1 MKSLKQVM
9 TVLMIAA
16 TGLAASPVLGDT
28 LSAPNQA
35 QTAQALSSST
45 LQASERTPVAPN
57 RASNRKSITIK
68 MALEPCVPPDQTP
81 GGATSEASI
90 DETGAASQRM
100 AGKRQGAAPVA
111 RAATTFGAKRPAP
124 VRRVFCVCIT
134 SPEQCEQYQQK
145 QIKTA
150 F

>member
-9 TVLMIAA
+9 TALMIAA

-28 LSAPNQA
+28 LSERGPVPHA
-35 QTAQALSSST
+35 QRPADGAL
-45 LQASERTPVAPN
+45 
-57 RASNRKSITIK
+57 RASDQTPAAPKRASSRRSVTIK

-81 GGATSEASI
+81 GGETTEASI
-90 DETGAASQRM
+90 EDANASSQRM
-100 AGKRQGAAPVA
+100 AGSRQGAAPVA
-111 RAATTFGAKRPAP
+111 KAATTLGARRPAP

-134 SPEQCEQYQQK
+134 SPEKCEQYQEK
-145 QIKTA
+145 QIKPA